1 MTLGDIIKKY
11 RLERNLTMDSFAEK
25 AGLSKGYISML
36 EKNENPR
43 TKKPIIPT
51 LDTYNSIA
59 KALNIPLNKLICMVD
74 PASEISLTDK
84 NDECED
90 DIYSYENIMPLPK
103 MKKVPLVGTIA
114 CGTPILAQENID
126 GYVDVPIEYNVDF
139 CLRAKGDS
147 MINARIFDGDVVY
160 IHKQEDVENGEIA
173 AVLIDDEAT
182 LKRIY
187 KSADR
192 ITLRAENP
200 TFDDIVYTK
209 DDNKTITILGK
220 ALVFLSGV
228 R

>member
-1 MTLGDIIKKY
+1 MTYNDIGKKIKSLRESQNMTLEHVGNIVGVGKSTVRKWETGQIANMRRDKIAK
-11 RLERNLTMDSFAEK
+11 L
-25 AGLSKGYISML
+25 
-36 EKNENPR
+36 
-43 TKKPIIPT
+43 
-51 LDTYNSIA
+51 A
-59 KALNIPLNKLICMVD
+59 KALNTT
-74 PASEISLTDK
+74 PAYLMGW
-84 NDECED
+84 ED

-160 IHKQEDVENGEIA
+160 IHKQEDIENGEIA

>member
-1 MTLGDIIKKY
+1 MTIGARIKELREKSNFTQEELGKKLNTTKQTIFKY
-11 RLERNLTMDSFAEK
+11 
-25 AGLSKGYISML
+25 
-36 EKNENPR
+36 ENNIV
-43 TKKPIIPT
+43 TNIPT
-51 LDTYNSIA
+51 SKIQLLA
-59 KALNIPLNKLICMVD
+59 KIFNVT
-74 PASEISLTDK
+74 PAYLMGW
-84 NDECED
+84 ED
-90 DIYSYENIMPLPK
+90 NIYSYENVMPLPK
-103 MKKVPLVGTIA
+103 MKNVPLVGTIA
-114 CGTPILAQENID
+114 CGKPILAEENIEA
-126 GYVDVPIEYNVDF
+126 YIEVPIEYNVDF

-209 DDNKTITILGK
+209 DDDKTITILGK
-220 ALVFLSGV
+220 ALIFLSTV